1 MRQKQQMDEADASDV
16 HPPDPYLL
24 LEGTVMGAL
33 EDTIRF
39 NSSTFSSRADPVPV
53 PVPVPAEWEAKSFN
67 TLRHMLEIERSECF
81 AMAWSTVSTSDMSV
95 SVGAEGGTGGHR
107 ADGS

>member
-1 MRQKQQMDEADASDV
+1 MRRMQQTNEADASDV

-24 LEGTVMGAL
+24 LDGTVMGAL

-53 PVPVPAEWEAKSFN
+53 PDPAAEWEAKSFN
-67 TLRHMLEIERSECF
+67 TLRHMLEIDRSECF
-81 AMAWSTVSTSDMSV
+81 VMAWSTVSTSDMSV
-95 SVGAEGGTGGHR
+95 SVGAEGGTGGDR